1 MSIPSIDRSPSWR
14 PQGAELY
21 PTGAAPAIP
30 ATRAG
35 GGGAPAPVESM
46 DRLGEGAKLGQPDK
60 PSSPAD
66 TVNKDWTERKK
77 QEAAKQAEEPP
88 KEPIYKMLLEFIQ
101 SMWRASGSAVELA
114 QQMNEAAMKDRLN
127 QVGQKLPPD
136 AEQPLTYSDLKVK
149 RTTSTLP

>member
-1 MSIPSIDRSPSWR
+1 MSKLLLRGTCHVHPIYR
-14 PQGAELY
+14 PFAEL
-21 PTGAAPAIP
+21 APP
-30 ATRAG
+30 GRRSVPYGRCTRHSGDAHG
-35 GGGAPAPVESM
+35 WWQCA
-46 DRLGEGAKLGQPDK
+46 GAKLGEPDK
-60 PSSPAD
+60 PSTPAD
-66 TVNKDWTERKK
+66 TINKDWTERKK